1 MLDWLVFGLI
11 VFLAACVFVSLAT
24 SKKGDKSLG
33 PFVTEIAVGILCFIA
48 AVHVWSAWL

>member
-11 VFLAACVFVSLAT
+11 VLWGATAASLSGAT
-24 SKKGDKSLG
+24 EFKPAKR
-33 PFVTEIAVGILCFIA
+33 IAGLVIVLLCFIA